1 MNLSKV
7 ENYWERYILGGCCSH
22 KWKISSLLCWS
33 THHPPMAERGVVGKQ
48 WHLLLLA
55 SPSNV
60 LPSPR
65 YQCCGITTPP
75 LSQGSLNIGV
85 CWWGGRAIFGNSSL
99 FYCVCH
105 IVFII
110 LLLLENGV
118 GPLTNMIK
126 LETTLALKFKI
137 LFFRVSQINH
147 PSGISGEQ
155 THMIL

>member
-1 MNLSKV
+1 
-7 ENYWERYILGGCCSH
+7 
-22 KWKISSLLCWS
+22 
-33 THHPPMAERGVVGKQ
+33 MAERGVAGKQ

-60 LPSPR
+60 LPSPIPVLW
-65 YQCCGITTPP
+65 YYHPP

-99 FYCVCH
+99 LYCVCH

>member
-1 MNLSKV
+1 MTLLKV
-7 ENYWERYILGGCCSH
+7 ENYLERNTLGGCCNH

-60 LPSPR
+60 LPSPIPVLW
-65 YQCCGITTPP
+65 YYHPP